1 MAFKDLGDWAELGGL
16 KLPIGGKVYSV
27 PPVSAELG
35 PQLQA
40 LMSSAGDMALGDDPS
55 DVDRQVL
62 DDLGELDL
70 FRRVLGPVYDEMV
83 ADKVPWPA
91 LKHAAMTVIFDATID
106 RETAERYWVELGK
119 PPAAKRA
126 PRKPSDRLPPKNPK
140 VTEIRTRRASTGGT
154 TRSRKAAAPRASRG
168 KPSSSTGS

>member
-35 PQLQA
+35 PRIQVVV
-40 LMSSAGDMALGDDPS
+40 SASVDVARGNQVNDGDQKVLGD
-55 DVDRQVL
+55 L
-62 DDLGELDL
+62 DEQTLYRD
-70 FRRVLGPVYDEMV
+70 VLGATYEEIV

-91 LKHAAMTVIFDATID
+91 IKHAAITVMIDSATD
-106 RETAERYWVELGK
+106 RATAERFWQSLGK
-119 PPAAKRA
+119 PAPA
-126 PRKPSDRLPPKNPK
+126 RKKPADRLAPKDPK
-140 VTEIRTRRASTGGT
+140 VTEIRTRRASTAGT
-154 TRSRKAAAPRASRG
+154 TSRRTPAARASRG

>member
-16 KLPIGGKVYSV
+16 RLPISGKVYQV

-40 LMSSAGDMALGDDPS
+40 LMSSAGDMAEGSDPS

-62 DDLGELDL
+62 DDLGEQDL

-83 ADKVPWPA
+83 ADGVPWPA

-106 RETAERYWVELGK
+106 RETAERYWQTLGK
-119 PPAAKRA
+119 PPAA
-126 PRKPSDRLPPKNPK
+126 RKKPADRLPPKNPK
-140 VTEIRTRRASTGGT
+140 VTEIRTRRASTAGT
-154 TRSRKAAAPRASRG
+154 TRSRKTAAPRASRG